1 MGTCLCRA
9 PYGGE
14 GCADEL
20 WRDDLPPRFPG
31 LADAPRLEAHRA
43 GGEGSLVW
51 RRLRVLMVTAEAE
64 GPARCGGIGTA
75 FTALAERLAANGH
88 NVTVLFTPGEA
99 AAQPSGAWGAHVKAY
114 ATRGVRLLGLPRRAT
129 PSSHPH
135 IPRHLAES
143 FEVLRFLLAAG
154 RGVEGGAPGGG
165 AEPGGAG
172 GAYDV
177 VHLHDYGGAGYYSLL
192 AKSQGLGGLEGT
204 AFVTGCHGPTM
215 WAKARGN
222 GEAVGDVAFL
232 ELDHMERRTVE
243 LADFVVSPSHSLL
256 RWMAREGWALNAQ
269 TFVQPNVLP
278 VGDRGRAVGGRRAT
292 PVRELVFFGRLETRK
307 GLVIFCDALDRLLG
321 VAGEG
326 PGGAAAAAAGVRAG
340 PGGLERVSFLGRS
353 ALVHGR
359 LGEHYVRERARRWEG
374 RGVAWGLETGWGS
387 EDAKAYLEAR
397 GSGRLAVMPS
407 LVENS
412 PYAVLECAERGIPF
426 VASNVGGT
434 PDLVHPEDQPHA
446 LVAPGDVDAL
456 VARLAG
462 GLAEG
467 VRAARPRV
475 EASVNENEWMQWHEW
490 LGRDVARVRRAA
502 RRLHGRLGDADLPFM
517 SVVVP
522 HHERPGLLGATV
534 GSLAALDYPAD
545 RFEVVLL
552 DDGSQSPAALEAL
565 AALEAEEFA
574 PRGWRVLRGGENC
587 GVGCARNRGAAAARG
602 DYLVFLDSDDLAA
615 PGLLRRFAAAMET
628 SGADLLTAFADLV
641 REDGGA
647 LAGGPGDPLP
657 GFVFLGGSA
666 DVGAF
671 KNSFGGSLCCV
682 RRASFEAFGG
692 YTEDRG
698 AGMEDWEM
706 YARAALHGYRVD
718 VVPESL
724 YWHRL
729 HPGALERSA
738 DFAAGRWRALRPYL
752 DRMPPALR
760 AELLAQA
767 LPPGPGGR
775 PGPPR
780 GLAAQGGARWPG
792 LADPQAVPLR

>member
-1 MGTCLCRA
+1 
-9 PYGGE
+9 
-14 GCADEL
+14 
-20 WRDDLPPRFPG
+20 
-31 LADAPRLEAHRA
+31 
-43 GGEGSLVW
+43 
-51 RRLRVLMVTAEAE
+51 
-64 GPARCGGIGTA
+64 
-75 FTALAERLAANGH
+75 
-88 NVTVLFTPGEA
+88 
-99 AAQPSGAWGAHVKAY
+99 
-114 ATRGVRLLGLPRRAT
+114 
-129 PSSHPH
+129 
-135 IPRHLAES
+135 
-143 FEVLRFLLAAG
+143 
-154 RGVEGGAPGGG
+154 
-165 AEPGGAG
+165 
-172 GAYDV
+172 
-177 VHLHDYGGAGYYSLL
+177 
-192 AKSQGLGGLEGT
+192 
-204 AFVTGCHGPTM
+204 M

-222 GEAVGDVAFL
+222 GEAVEDVAFL

-243 LADFVVSPSHSLL
+243 LADFVVSLSHSLL
-256 RWMAREGWALNAQ
+256 RWRAREGWALNAQ

-278 VGDRGRAVGGRRAT
+278 VGDRGRAVRGRRAT
-292 PVRELVFFGRLETRK
+292 PVRDLVFFGRLETRK

-326 PGGAAAAAAGVRAG
+326 PGGAAAAAAGVHAG
-340 PGGLERVSFLGRS
+340 PGGLERASFLRRS

-397 GSGRLAVMPS
+397 GSGRHHSGGDAVPRRELALRRPRV
-407 LVENS
+407 
-412 PYAVLECAERGIPF
+412 RGAGDPLRGF
-426 VASNVGGT
+426 
-434 PDLVHPEDQPHA
+434 QRRRHA
-446 LVAPGDVDAL
+446 RPGAPRGPTARSRRARRGAL

-517 SVVVP
+517 SVVAP

-552 DDGSQSPAALEAL
+552 DDGSRSPAALEAL

-574 PRGWRVLRGGENC
+574 PRGWRVLRGGENRA
-587 GVGCARNRGAAAARG
+587 VGCARNRGAAAARG

-724 YWHRL
+724 YRHRL

-775 PGPPR
+775 PGAPR